1 MKRLKAVLLLL
12 LVFIAGVGVGV
23 VGTRLAV
30 RHFVRQAIAN
40 PDFLRQKIAQDL
52 THRLGLNA
60 EQQAK
65 LRGILGEAQKKL
77 KDLRVEYQPRNTAVF
92 TGAQASLAELLTPEQ
107 REKLEKIQAES
118 KELWQPQ

>member
-40 PDFLRQKIAQDL
+40 PDFLRQKIEQDL

-60 EQQAK
+60 DQQAK
-65 LRGILGEAQKKL
+65 LREILIQAQKKF
-77 KDLRVEYQPRNTAVF
+77 KDLRAEYQPRNTAIF
-92 TGAQASLAELLTPEQ
+92 TGAQTSLAEILTPEQ
-107 REKLEKIQAES
+107 REKFGKIKAEN